1 MIDEAMV
8 QELVAE
14 IGERPL
20 DAPLLD
26 RLKQRFKGIPL
37 TTCFEDDII
46 SGKPVYRHQAYAIY
60 LVGGGQHCLT
70 LTNDY
75 DIATG
80 VVIAEVVE

>member
-8 QELVAE
+8 KDLVAS
-14 IGERPL
+14 IDGRPL
-20 DAPLLD
+20 DVPLLD
-26 RLKQRFKGIPL
+26 ALKQRFKGIPL
-37 TTCFEDDII
+37 TACFEDDVLT
-46 SGKPVYRHQAYAIY
+46 GKPVYRTGAFSIY
-60 LVGGGQHCLT
+60 LVGGGDHCLT